1 MDADTL
7 RQAVEQSRYAS
18 VGLGFLA
25 GLLFSV
31 NPVAIAAI
39 PVSLAYVSRAR
50 EKPMALRFGAMFIF
64 GLIATHVVLGV
75 LAGLGGRWVEQL
87 LGRYWGL
94 LLGPVLIIMG
104 MAWPGWIKL
113 PLPAPS
119 FKARRATS
127 LWGAFAL
134 GVPFSVAIC
143 PICTPV
149 IIALLGVIAAIGSPI
164 LGAIVLLSFA
174 IGRAIPIAVGAW
186 AIGWLEGF
194 KRFEGYQKVFDVV
207 GGVVLILAGL
217 YMLNAYLFLI
227 PQLAA

>member
-39 PVSLAYVSRAR
+39 PVSLAYVTRAR
-50 EKPMALRFGAMFIF
+50 EKPTALRFGAMFIF
-64 GLIATHVVLGV
+64 GLITTHVVLGV
-75 LAGLGGRWVEQL
+75 LAGFGGRWVEQL

-94 LLGPVLIIMG
+94 LLGPILIAMG
-104 MAWPGWIKL
+104 LVWPGWIKL

-119 FKARRATS
+119 FQARRATG

-164 LGAIVLLSFA
+164 LGATVLLSFA
-174 IGRAIPIAVGAW
+174 LGRAIPIAVGVW

-194 KRFEGYQKVFDVV
+194 KRFKGYQQVFDVV

-217 YMLNAYLFLI
+217 YMLNAYLFLV